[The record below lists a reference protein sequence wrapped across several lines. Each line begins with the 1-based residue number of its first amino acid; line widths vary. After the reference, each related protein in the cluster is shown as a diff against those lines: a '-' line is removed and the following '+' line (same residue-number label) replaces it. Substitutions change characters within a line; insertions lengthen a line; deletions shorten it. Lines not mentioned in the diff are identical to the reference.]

1 MSPSAIGQEA
11 ADERRELTAR
21 LEEAVGKLYAR
32 QVVSADPKAWLR
44 ATRLRHTAI
53 AAAALDVAEAIREL
67 KEEIAELRA
76 ESENSES

>member
-1 MSPSAIGQEA
+1 MSPSAIGEEA

-21 LEEAVGKLYAR
+21 LEEAVGKLYAE

-44 ATRLRHTAI
+44 ATRPRHTAI

-67 KEEIAELRA
+67 KEEIAELRVA
-76 ESENSES
+76 SSEQ

>member
-1 MSPSAIGQEA
+1 M
-11 ADERRELTAR
+11 
-21 LEEAVGKLYAR
+21 GKLYAE
-32 QVVSADPKAWLR
+32 QVVDADPKAWLR

-76 ESENSES
+76 DSES